1 MKDKKH
7 LVQGAPY
14 TCSCLGHEEKEEQL
28 LAPTMSM
35 AAFWRAP
42 A

>member
-1 MKDKKH
+1 MQDKKH

-14 TCSCLGHEEKEEQL
+14 TCSFLGHDEKEQL